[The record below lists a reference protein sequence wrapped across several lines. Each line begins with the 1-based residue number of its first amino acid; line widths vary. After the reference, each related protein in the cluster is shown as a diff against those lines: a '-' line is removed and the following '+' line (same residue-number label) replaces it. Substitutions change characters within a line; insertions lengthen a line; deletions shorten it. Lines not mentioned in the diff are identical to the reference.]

1 MIRLFVVVATVVL
14 WAAGPVAA
22 FAPNAFAILAA
33 ALGLS
38 GLAVLV
44 RRGGGGWRSVMAA
57 PGLPVLAALVL
68 LMMASSLWALDRAGV
83 WRTLAG
89 LLPPLLAAPF
99 ALGAL
104 RQLEDRD
111 RRRLG
116 RALAGGFWVALVLVG
131 LTAVTKGF
139 PAETVRMWAGGR
151 ERDWDPTS
159 ISRGLV
165 MLTLFVWPVAALAW
179 QGRKRWLTVAAL
191 AATVAVLVAGH
202 TLSARMAFVV
212 AFAAAAG
219 AAIGGRRMVG
229 GIAAALAVLVVTMP
243 VVLPLIASPAD
254 HHDFLYRNST
264 SALHRLYIWNFTVG
278 KIAERPL
285 LGFGLDGARN
295 LPGAHAPTP
304 VGGHMLSMHP
314 HNGSLQVWVE
324 LGLPGALIAA
334 ILLLLIAR
342 HLRRHGG
349 VFRIGLLVSAFTI
362 ANLSFGLWQ
371 AWWVGLLALS
381 ALAVSITCR
390 KDAPTIGQNRIA

>member
-1 MIRLFVVVATVVL
+1 MIGLFVVVATVVL

-22 FAPNAFAILAA
+22 FAPNAFAVLAA
-33 ALGLS
+33 ALGLA

-44 RRGGGGWRSVMAA
+44 GRGGWRSVMAA

-104 RQLEDRD
+104 RLLDDRD

-139 PAETVRMWAGGR
+139 PGEAVRMWAGGR
-151 ERDWDPTS
+151 AGDWDPTS

-165 MLTLFVWPVAALAW
+165 VLTLFVWPVAALAW
-179 QGRKRWLTVAAL
+179 QGRKPWLAVTAVAAT
-191 AATVAVLVAGH
+191 AAVLVVGH
-202 TLSARMAFVV
+202 TLSARMAFVM
-212 AFAAAAG
+212 ALAAAAIV
-219 AAIGGRRMVG
+219 AIGGRRMIGVIG
-229 GIAAALAVLVVTMP
+229 AALAALVVLMP
-243 VVLPLIASPAD
+243 AVLPIIASPAD
-254 HHDFLYRNST
+254 HQDFLRRNST
-264 SALHRLYIWNFTVG
+264 SALHRLYIWDFTVG
-278 KIAERPL
+278 KVAERPL

-295 LPGAHAPTP
+295 LPGGDAPTP

-314 HNGSLQVWVE
+314 HNGSLQVRVE
-324 LGLPGALIAA
+324 LGLGGALLAA
-334 ILLLLIAR
+334 LLLLSVAR
-342 HLRRHGG
+342 HAWRRGHASLA
-349 VFRIGLLVSAFTI
+349 GLLMGAFVV
-362 ANLSFGLWQ
+362 AHLSFGIWQ
-371 AWWVGLLALS
+371 AWWVGLLAL
-381 ALAVSITCR
+381 AAFAGAVSAHEDQLVTPVPPS
-390 KDAPTIGQNRIA
+390 A